1 MSAIVFDSS
10 VLIAILRQEPGS
22 EVGEQALN
30 DALIST
36 VYLAEVATYLAR
48 NSVPP
53 ETINQALAAFPIEVV
68 PFDREQGIIAG
79 CLYPA
84 CKSLG
89 LSLGDK
95 PTAWLPLRACLA
107 LAKSKNL
114 PVLTADKAWLELEI
128 DVTVNSIR

>member
-22 EVGEQALN
+22 DVGEQSLS

-36 VYLAEVATYLAR
+36 VNLAEVATYLAR

-53 ETINQALAAFPIEVV
+53 ETISEALAAFPIEVV
-68 PFDREQGIIAG
+68 PFDREQGLIAG
-79 CLYPA
+79 CLYPT

-89 LSLGDK
+89 LSLGD
-95 PTAWLPLRACLA
+95 RACLA
-107 LAKSKNL
+107 LAKSKTL

-128 DVTVNSIR
+128 DVSVKSIR

>member
-1 MSAIVFDSS
+1 MSAVVFDSS

-22 EVGEQALN
+22 DVGEQSLN

-36 VYLAEVATYLAR
+36 VNLAEVATYLAR

-53 ETINQALAAFPIEVV
+53 ETINDALAAFPIEVV
-68 PFDREQGIIAG
+68 PFDREQGLIAG

-89 LSLGDK
+89 LSLGD
-95 PTAWLPLRACLA
+95 RACLA

-114 PVLTADKAWLELEI
+114 PVLTADKAWLELKI
-128 DVTVNSIR
+128 NVDVKTIR

>member
-1 MSAIVFDSS
+1 MSAVVFDSS

-22 EVGEQALN
+22 EVGERSLN

-36 VYLAEVATYLAR
+36 VNLAEVATYLAR

-53 ETINQALAAFPIEVV
+53 ETINQALAAFPIEVI
-68 PFDREQGIIAG
+68 PFDREQGLIAG

-89 LSLGDK
+89 LSLGD
-95 PTAWLPLRACLA
+95 RACLA
-107 LAKSKNL
+107 LAKSKSL

-128 DVTVNSIR
+128 NVDVNSIR

>member
-22 EVGEQALN
+22 DVGEQSLN

-36 VYLAEVATYLAR
+36 VNLAEVATYLAR

-68 PFDREQGIIAG
+68 PFDREQGLIAG

-89 LSLGDK
+89 LSLGD
-95 PTAWLPLRACLA
+95 RACLA
-107 LAKSKNL
+107 LAKSKSL
-114 PVLTADKAWLELEI
+114 PVLTADKAWLELKI
-128 DVTVNSIR
+128 NVDVKTIR

>member
-22 EVGEQALN
+22 DVGEQSLN
-30 DALIST
+30 EALIST
-36 VYLAEVATYLAR
+36 VNLAEVATYLAR

-53 ETINQALAAFPIEVV
+53 ETINDALAAFPIEVV
-68 PFDREQGIIAG
+68 PFDREQGLIAG

-89 LSLGDK
+89 LSLGD
-95 PTAWLPLRACLA
+95 RACLA
-107 LAKSKNL
+107 LAKSKSL

-128 DVTVNSIR
+128 DVKVKSIRQ

>member
-22 EVGEQALN
+22 EVGEQSLN

-36 VYLAEVATYLAR
+36 VNLAEVATYLAR

-53 ETINQALAAFPIEVV
+53 ETIERALTAFPIEVV
-68 PFDREQGIIAG
+68 PFDREQGLIAG

-89 LSLGDK
+89 LSLGD
-95 PTAWLPLRACLA
+95 RACLA
-107 LAKSKNL
+107 LAKSKSL

-128 DVTVNSIR
+128 DVSVNSIR

>member
-1 MSAIVFDSS
+1 MSAVVFDSS

-22 EVGEQALN
+22 EVGEQSLN
-30 DALIST
+30 EALIST
-36 VYLAEVATYLAR
+36 VNLAEVATYLAR

-53 ETINQALAAFPIEVV
+53 EKIDRALTAFPIEVV
-68 PFDREQGIIAG
+68 PFDQEQGLIAG

-89 LSLGDK
+89 LSLGD
-95 PTAWLPLRACLA
+95 RACLA
-107 LAKSKNL
+107 LAKSKSL

-128 DVTVNSIR
+128 DVAVKSIR

>member
-1 MSAIVFDSS
+1 MSAVVFDSS

-22 EVGEQALN
+22 DVGEQSLN

-36 VYLAEVATYLAR
+36 VNLAEVATYLAR

-53 ETINQALAAFPIEVV
+53 ETIDRALTAFPIEVV
-68 PFDREQGIIAG
+68 PFDREQGLIAG

-89 LSLGDK
+89 LSLGD
-95 PTAWLPLRACLA
+95 RACLA
-107 LAKSKNL
+107 LAKSREL
-114 PVLTADKAWLELEI
+114 PVLTADRVWLELKLDI
-128 DVTVNSIR
+128 TVKSIRE

>member
-22 EVGEQALN
+22 EVGEQSLN

-36 VYLAEVATYLAR
+36 VNLAEVATYLAR

-53 ETINQALAAFPIEVV
+53 ETINDALAAFPIEVV
-68 PFDREQGIIAG
+68 PFDREQGLIAG

-89 LSLGDK
+89 LSLGD
-95 PTAWLPLRACLA
+95 RACLA
-107 LAKSKNL
+107 LAKSKSL
-114 PVLTADKAWLELEI
+114 PVLTADKAWLELEVNV
-128 DVTVNSIR
+128 DVKPIR

>member
-1 MSAIVFDSS
+1 MSAVVFDSS

-22 EVGEQALN
+22 DVGEQSLN

-36 VYLAEVATYLAR
+36 VNLAEVATYLAR

-68 PFDREQGIIAG
+68 PFDREQGLIAG

-89 LSLGDK
+89 LSLGD
-95 PTAWLPLRACLA
+95 RACLA
-107 LAKSKNL
+107 LAKSKSL
-114 PVLTADKAWLELEI
+114 PVLTADKAWLELKI
-128 DVTVNSIR
+128 NVDVKTIR

>member
-1 MSAIVFDSS
+1 M
-10 VLIAILRQEPGS
+10 QEP
-22 EVGEQALN
+22 VGEQSLN

-36 VYLAEVATYLAR
+36 VNLAEVATYLAR

-53 ETINQALAAFPIEVV
+53 ETINDALAAFPIEVV
-68 PFDREQGIIAG
+68 PFDREQGLIAG

-89 LSLGDK
+89 LSLGD
-95 PTAWLPLRACLA
+95 RACLA

-114 PVLTADKAWLELEI
+114 PVLTADKAWVELKI
-128 DVTVNSIR
+128 NVDVKTIR

>member
-1 MSAIVFDSS
+1 MSAVVFDSS
-10 VLIAILRQEPGS
+10 VLIASLRQEPGS
-22 EVGEQALN
+22 DVGEQSLN

-36 VYLAEVATYLAR
+36 VNLAEVATYLAR
-48 NSVPP
+48 NSVPT
-53 ETINQALAAFPIEVV
+53 ETIDEALAAFPIEVV

-89 LSLGDK
+89 LSLGD
-95 PTAWLPLRACLA
+95 RACLA
-107 LAKSKNL
+107 LAKSKSL

-128 DVTVNSIR
+128 DVSVNSIR

>member
-22 EVGEQALN
+22 EVGEQSLN

-36 VYLAEVATYLAR
+36 VNLAEVATYLAR
-48 NSVPP
+48 NSVPT
-53 ETINQALAAFPIEVV
+53 ETINDALATFPIEVV
-68 PFDREQGIIAG
+68 PFDREQGLIAG

-89 LSLGDK
+89 LSLGD
-95 PTAWLPLRACLA
+95 RACLA
-107 LAKSKNL
+107 LAKSKSL

-128 DVTVNSIR
+128 DVSVKGIR

>member
-1 MSAIVFDSS
+1 MSAVVFDSS

-22 EVGEQALN
+22 EVGEQSLN

-36 VYLAEVATYLAR
+36 VNLAEVATYLAR

-68 PFDREQGIIAG
+68 PFDREQGLIAG

-89 LSLGDK
+89 LSLGD
-95 PTAWLPLRACLA
+95 RACLA

-114 PVLTADKAWLELEI
+114 PILTADQAWLKLEI
-128 DVTVNSIR
+128 DVTVSSIR

>member
-22 EVGEQALN
+22 DVGEQSLN

-36 VYLAEVATYLAR
+36 VNLAEVATYLAR

-68 PFDREQGIIAG
+68 PFDREQGLIAG

-89 LSLGDK
+89 LSLGD
-95 PTAWLPLRACLA
+95 RACLA
-107 LAKSKNL
+107 LAKSKSL
-114 PVLTADKAWLELEI
+114 PVLTADKAWLELKI
-128 DVTVNSIR
+128 NVDVNSIR